1 MRKTVPRITTVV
13 GIHDRKGLEAEL
25 GTSWS
30 NFLKAAD
37 LPIPSR
43 SAAAYFVSTCDLFIL
58 DLTPTM
64 SSGLKS
70 ARQRHARLRRSN
82 DEHAANSH
90 VQKISYGSLQIFEG
104 GTMTTLLQR

>member
-43 SAAAYFVSTCDLFIL
+43 SAAAYFASTCDLFIL
-58 DLTPTM
+58 DLPPPM
-64 SSGLKS
+64 SSRLKS
-70 ARQRHARLRRSN
+70 ARHVMLGCSVQSMNTPLS
-82 DEHAANSH
+82 SH
-90 VQKISYGSLQIFEG
+90 IQKISCEVHKFSKEA
-104 GTMTTLLQR
+104 R